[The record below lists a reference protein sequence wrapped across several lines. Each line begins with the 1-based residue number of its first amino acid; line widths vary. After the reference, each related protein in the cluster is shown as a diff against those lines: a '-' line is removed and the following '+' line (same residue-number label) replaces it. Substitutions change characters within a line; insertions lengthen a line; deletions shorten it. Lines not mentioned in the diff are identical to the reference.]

1 MKMHILGHNPA
12 VWAIVC
18 IGLQGEFFDGR
29 EPNREATAEELK
41 MLQYNAQACDILF
54 NGLCP
59 KEFNKISHLENAKE
73 IWDTLIDM
81 MKIPSPS
88 RNPSWMCFKVNLTSS
103 K

>member
-1 MKMHILGHNPA
+1 MHILGHNLA

-18 IGLQGEFFDGR
+18 IGLRGDFFDGR
-29 EPNREATAEELK
+29 EPNREAIAEELK

-59 KEFNKISHLENAKE
+59 EEFNKINRLENAKE
-73 IWDTLIDM
+73 IRDTLICT
-81 MKIPSPS
+81 KVPTPS